1 MFSQV
6 VHPEALP
13 MLEVWICNQNGKALN
28 GEMVDSLPKH
38 LFRKGIL
45 CRNKCWHV
53 GSRVPVLFMRIN
65 VERRLCTLHICC
77 GGPQRKSIFPEER
90 SDQEMQGFPRRTGN
104 RE

>member
-1 MFSQV
+1 
-6 VHPEALP
+6 

-90 SDQEMQGFPRRTGN
+90 SDQEMKGFPRRTGN

>member
-1 MFSQV
+1 MFSAV

-53 GSRVPVLFMRIN
+53 GSRVPVLFMRIREGVRYPN
-65 VERRLCTLHICC
+65 PGTLVDFTTKA
-77 GGPQRKSIFPEER
+77 RKCDSRHFDVK
-90 SDQEMQGFPRRTGN
+90 SA
-104 RE
+104 